1 MAYTPR
7 EIKDRVAVG
16 DDIFIIEDLGDNRIR
31 LVPAPTHVSEPGTA
45 VNKALLQPIEDEL
58 GTLSPKVDSLTTGK
72 VDKVPGKGLSTNDFT
87 NALKNKLDGIE
98 AGAQV
103 NTVTSVAGKTGA
115 VTLSK
120 SDVGLGSVQNYG
132 IATQAQ
138 AEAGTANNVYMT
150 PLRVKEA
157 IGTLGC
163 PLMNVIGGD
172 DVSIDNMFLSTLN
185 ESTTS
190 SSLEKIYESVLIE
203 NIQGTIRVSFSLST
217 RYDDDAITWNVQG
230 RIYRNGVAVGTL
242 RSATMSS
249 APSHTPTYTEDIPG
263 WKRMDRLQIYA
274 SASASGASPT
284 ISLHT
289 LALHVDFV

>member
-16 DDIFIIEDLGDNRIR
+16 DDIFIIEDLGDDRIR
-31 LVPAPTHVSEPGTA
+31 LVPAPTHVSEPGTP

-58 GTLSPKVDSLTTGK
+58 GNLSATK
-72 VDKVPGKGLSTNDFT
+72 VDKVSGKGLSTNDFT

-172 DVSIDNMFLSTLN
+172 NVSIDNMFLSTLN

-217 RYDDDAITWNVQG
+217 RLDDDATTWSLQG

-263 WKRMDRLQIYA
+263 WKRTDRLQIYA
-274 SASASGASPT
+274 SVSAVAGSPN

-289 LALHVDFV
+289 LTLHVDFV

>member
-16 DDIFIIEDLGDNRIR
+16 DDIFIVEDLGDNRIR
-31 LVPAPTHVSEPGTA
+31 LIPAPTHVSEPGTP

-132 IATQAQ
+132 VATQAQ
-138 AEAGTANNVYMT
+138 AEAGTVNNVYMT

-157 IGTLGC
+157 I
-163 PLMNVIGGD
+163 
-172 DVSIDNMFLSTLN
+172 
-185 ESTTS
+185 
-190 SSLEKIYESVLIE
+190 SSLAPRIVEGSYTGNSPEGTNGEITINVGFTPKIVVVMRARS
-203 NIQGTIRVSFSLST
+203 SFGSIANPHMTALT
-217 RYDDDAITWNVQG
+217 G
-230 RIYRNGVAVGTL
+230 AVGQTANQGGIRIITNGFIARGPRRGL
-242 RSATMSS
+242 ERIRN
-249 APSHTPTYTEDIPG
+249 H
-263 WKRMDRLQIYA
+263 L
-274 SASASGASPT
+274 
-284 ISLHT
+284 
-289 LALHVDFV
+289 